1 MDQDNVIEELPE
13 PVVGGSNDT
22 KENIIPKDF
31 SDKNIAIVLSIMSIV
46 GFFYDVLISDV
57 KTCLN
62 QTKSTK
68 NKILILLI
76 TFFHHFLATFGLF
89 GWMFNNKKLL
99 IFYISV
105 IVVTVVQWKFNK
117 GHCIITRSVAKL
129 SGNDN
134 YKRFNDLYR
143 IIGLKKLIPSRWLYY
158 GSLSIFVLI
167 ALYKIY
173 FT

>member
-1 MDQDNVIEELPE
+1 MEQDNVIEELPE

-89 GWMFNNKKLL
+89 GWMFNNKKIVLAYV
-99 IFYISV
+99 IIV
-105 IVVTVVQWKFNK
+105 IVTLVQWNIND
-117 GHCIITRSVAKL
+117 GHCVITDLVANI
-129 SGNDN
+129 SGNKN

-143 IIGLKKLIPSRWLYY
+143 IIGFKKIVTSKFLYY
-158 GSLSIFVLI
+158 TSFLSFIVI
-167 ALYKIY
+167 ALYKLI

>member
-1 MDQDNVIEELPE
+1 MEQDNVIKELPE
-13 PVVGGSNDT
+13 PVVGGSIDT

-62 QTKSTK
+62 QTETTK
-68 NKILILLI
+68 NKIFILLI

-99 IFYISV
+99 ILYISI
-105 IVVTVVQWKFNK
+105 IVVTIVQWKFNNGDCLVTK
-117 GHCIITRSVAKL
+117 QVAIL
-129 SGNDN
+129 SNN
-134 YKRFNDLYR
+134 KEYKRFNDFYR
-143 IIGLKKLIPSRWLYY
+143 IIGLKKIIPPKILYY

-167 ALYKIY
+167 ALYKIF

>member
-13 PVVGGSNDT
+13 PFVGGSNDT

-68 NKILILLI
+68 NKICRKNPRKKSKQKSSIV
-76 TFFHHFLATFGLF
+76 A
-89 GWMFNNKKLL
+89 NKNENLG
-99 IFYISV
+99 
-105 IVVTVVQWKFNK
+105 QWIYSH
-117 GHCIITRSVAKL
+117 GIWHPV
-129 SGNDN
+129 
-134 YKRFNDLYR
+134 YK
-143 IIGLKKLIPSRWLYY
+143 W
-158 GSLSIFVLI
+158 
-167 ALYKIY
+167 
-173 FT
+173 